1 MSWNPLAAIAAG
13 AQGLANAIANALWNI
28 FLANISKFISNT
40 INTGLPYIVAI
51 ITLVIIVILVLRLF

>member
-13 AQGLANAIANALWNI
+13 AQGLANAIAQAIWNT
-28 FLANISKFISNT
+28 FLANITNFISNA
-40 INTGLPYIVAI
+40 INTGLPYIVGI